1 MGDFWTIWGENVSER
16 HESGGY
22 AESPLREFDN
32 IERKWQAMII
42 ELALQDK
49 SENGICIFIQPHK
62 FGNTIRKV
70 LFISMLR
77 MGFQKF
83 NF

>member
-1 MGDFWTIWGENVSER
+1 
-16 HESGGY
+16 
-22 AESPLREFDN
+22 
-32 IERKWQAMII
+32 MII

-62 FGNTIRKV
+62 FGNTSRKV
-70 LFISMLR
+70 LFISVLR

>member
-1 MGDFWTIWGENVSER
+1 
-16 HESGGY
+16 
-22 AESPLREFDN
+22 
-32 IERKWQAMII
+32 MII

-49 SENGICIFIQPHK
+49 SENGICIFIQPHR
-62 FGNTIRKV
+62 FGDAVCKV
-70 LFISMLR
+70 LFINALQ

>member
-1 MGDFWTIWGENVSER
+1 
-16 HESGGY
+16 
-22 AESPLREFDN
+22 
-32 IERKWQAMII
+32 MII

-49 SENGICIFIQPHK
+49 SENGICIFIQPYM
-62 FGNTIRKV
+62 FDDAVCKV
-70 LFISMLR
+70 LFINALR